1 MATIRVN
8 KTKDF
13 TVMSNYHFRE
23 KEMSLKAKGLLS
35 LMLSLPDGWDYS
47 VMGLVA
53 LSKDGKDSVLSALK
67 ELKEFGYVKVTKI
80 TDEKGRF
87 AGYDYDIFEKPHE
100 DRPCSDSPRSDSPR
114 SSKPHSSKP
123 NTEKQPQLNTN
134 NILNTKELNT
144 KELNTKDNI
153 KENNKK
159 KTPNESALIEK
170 QLEEYANGDEE
181 LLMLLHEWLKCRK
194 AKRLVA
200 TEFAI
205 KTNLKKIDRMAKASN
220 LTVKEYLEEVIC
232 RGWGAFYPIND
243 FNNSYQRKNKI
254 DSQPTKSEEPT
265 KPTNPKDEIITEGTF
280 KGWTVR
286 KLEEERRKAG
296 ERYRA
301 EMERRKKEQENNL
314 C

>member
-1 MATIRVN
+1 MPVIRAN
-8 KTKDF
+8 RNENY
-13 TVMSNYHFRE
+13 TVMSNVHLKDKR
-23 KEMSLKAKGLLS
+23 MTLKAKGLLS
-35 LMLSLPDGWDYS
+35 VVLSLPPDWDYS
-47 VMGLVA
+47 FAGLVA
-53 LSKDGKDSVLSALK
+53 ICKESETAIKSAIK
-67 ELKEFGYVKVTKI
+67 ELKEFGYLTITKER
-80 TDEKGRF
+80 DEKGHF
-87 AGYDYDIFEKPHE
+87 DYVYVFNENPQTDLPLVENPVVE
-100 DRPCSDSPRSDSPR
+100 NPPTDNPMVENVR
-114 SSKPHSSKP
+114 
-123 NTEKQPQLNTN
+123 QLNTN
-134 NILNTKELNT
+134 KSNTKELNT

-280 KGWTVR
+280 KGWTVG